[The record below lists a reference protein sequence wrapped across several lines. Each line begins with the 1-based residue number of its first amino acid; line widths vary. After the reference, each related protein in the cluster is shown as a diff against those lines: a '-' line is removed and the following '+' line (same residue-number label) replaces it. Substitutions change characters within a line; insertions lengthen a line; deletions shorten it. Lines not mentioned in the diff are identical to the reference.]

1 MEGNDLVADLDA
13 FLASHEAELVEFRRD
28 LHANPETG
36 YNEHRTTRRVALRL
50 AAAGLRPV
58 ILPKGTGLIVDVGTD
73 VYAERSVVALRADI
87 DALPMADEKN
97 VPYMSTVPG
106 VCHACGHDVHTTI
119 LLGTGLF
126 LAQQAAA
133 GLLPGRVRLIF
144 QPSEELGTGA
154 LDVLAAGGLASVGRA
169 FALHCDPR
177 LDAGQLGVRTG
188 AITAACDKV
197 TVRVTGPGGHTAR
210 PHLTADLVFALGKIV
225 TELPAALSRRV
236 DPRSSLS
243 LVWGHV
249 SAGSAPNAIP
259 DVGVVTGTVRT
270 LDDEAWHGAPDL
282 LKELISG
289 VASAY
294 GVTAELDYERNVPP
308 TVNDPESA
316 AIFAAA
322 GTAVLGEG
330 GVVHTPQSLGGEDFA
345 WVLESVPGALA
356 RLGTRVPGSAD
367 QFDLHQPTFDVDE
380 RAIGVGVKVMAATA
394 FTALWDEGAAQPV
407 PPAQSASPRRPDAY
421 SASVRRPDAYSAS
434 ARRPDAH
441 PAGAYPAGAY
451 PAEAYPAEAY
461 PPDAYPPVTSGSDA
475 YPAEAYQSEAYPPD
489 AYPVGAAPA
498 EAYQATREAYPAPH
512 GDAYSAPRDAS
523 PDAYPAPGDAFSAA
537 SADSYQPSDVYSA
550 GVYKPSAHPSDLY
563 PATVQSVQPQQYR
576 QPRQYRQPQ
585 SPRAVGA

>member
-1 MEGNDLVADLDA
+1 MEGNDLVADLDG

-58 ILPKGTGLIVDVGTD
+58 ILPKGTGLVVDVGTD
-73 VYAERSVVALRADI
+73 IYAERSVVALRADI

-97 VPYMSTVPG
+97 VPYASTVPG

-154 LDVLAAGGLASVGRA
+154 LDVLAAGGLSSVGRA

-177 LDAGQLGVRTG
+177 LDAGMLGVRTG

-249 SAGSAPNAIP
+249 SAGNAPNAIP
-259 DVGVVTGTVRT
+259 DVGIATGTIRC

-282 LKELISG
+282 LKELIDS
-289 VASAY
+289 VAAAY

-316 AIFAAA
+316 AMFTAA
-322 GTAVLGEG
+322 GTAVLGPG

-345 WVLESVPGALA
+345 WLLESVPGALA

-380 RAIGVGVKVMAATA
+380 RAIGVGVRVLAATA
-394 FTALWDEGAAQPV
+394 LTALWDEASTQPAPTARPADA
-407 PPAQSASPRRPDAY
+407 PPRSVDPAPRPTDTTPRPA
-421 SASVRRPDAYSAS
+421 
-434 ARRPDAH
+434 
-441 PAGAYPAGAY
+441 
-451 PAEAYPAEAY
+451 
-461 PPDAYPPVTSGSDA
+461 
-475 YPAEAYQSEAYPPD
+475 D
-489 AYPVGAAPA
+489 AYPVGTSAPTDH
-498 EAYQATREAYPAPH
+498 YQAAHPTDGYRPDGYP
-512 GDAYSAPRDAS
+512 S
-523 PDAYPAPGDAFSAA
+523 DAYPSARPADGYPPAHSIDAYPPSHAVDTYPASHAVDTYPAGHAA
-537 SADSYQPSDVYSA
+537 DVYPA
-550 GVYKPSAHPSDLY
+550 GYQADVYPVGGP
-563 PATVQSVQPQQYR
+563 PQQYR

-585 SPRAVGA
+585 SSRAAGA

>member
-1 MEGNDLVADLDA
+1 VLVRAVLVQIGGAGMEGNDLVADLDA
-13 FLASHEAELVEFRRD
+13 FLTSHEAELVEFRRD

-58 ILPKGTGLIVDVGTD
+58 ILPKGTGLLVDIGTD
-73 VYAERSVVALRADI
+73 IYTERSVVALRADI

-97 VPYMSTVPG
+97 VPYASTVPG

-144 QPSEELGTGA
+144 QPAEELGTGA

-197 TVRVTGPGGHTAR
+197 TVRVSGPGGHTAR
-210 PHLTADLVFALGKIV
+210 PHLTADLVFALSKII

-243 LVWGHV
+243 LVWGHI
-249 SAGSAPNAIP
+249 SAGNAPNAIP
-259 DVGVVTGTVRT
+259 DVGIATGTVRC

-282 LKELISG
+282 LKELIDY
-289 VASAY
+289 VALAY

-316 AIFAAA
+316 AMFTAA
-322 GTAVLGEG
+322 GTAVLGSS

-345 WVLESVPGALA
+345 WLLESVPGALA
-356 RLGTRVPGSAD
+356 RLGTRVPSSGD
-367 QFDLHQPTFDVDE
+367 EFDLHQPTFDVDE
-380 RAIGVGVKVMAATA
+380 RAIGVGVRVLAATA
-394 FTALWDEGAAQPV
+394 VTALWDDAATQPA
-407 PPAQSASPRRPDAY
+407 PPSRPSDTYPAPSRPADVYPADVHAATARAVDLY
-421 SASVRRPDAYSAS
+421 SAAAPPELYSAA
-434 ARRPDAH
+434 AR
-441 PAGAYPAGAY
+441 PAEAY

-461 PPDAYPPVTSGSDA
+461 PAEMYPSGMYPSGMYPSGMYPSDVPPSDVPSSGTR
-475 YPAEAYQSEAYPPD
+475 PAEAY
-489 AYPVGAAPA
+489 GTRPA
-498 EAYQATREAYPAPH
+498 EAYPA
-512 GDAYSAPRDAS
+512 GIN
-523 PDAYPAPGDAFSAA
+523 
-537 SADSYQPSDVYSA
+537 
-550 GVYKPSAHPSDLY
+550 
-563 PATVQSVQPQQYR
+563 PQQY
-576 QPRQYRQPQ
+576 RQYRQPQ
-585 SPRAVGA
+585 SSRVAGA